1 MHRLYTCTILFYIG
15 DMSVQGLSGLFV
27 EARHDGTCRFYL
39 FLYVCVCVVFMCV
52 CRFLCMGVEG
62 VHMCAWWKLTLGD
75 TLI

>member
-27 EARHDGTCRFYL
+27 EASHGGTCRFY
-39 FLYVCVCVVFMCV
+39 FCMCVCVVFMYI

-62 VHMCAWWKLTLGD
+62 VHVCA
-75 TLI
+75 